1 MIEVG
6 KKGRIVSGLK
16 AGGFVYVED
25 DTENTGG
32 YLVHT
37 ATSPDFQD
45 GFDGW
50 VEKEGLE
57 QYFNEAQWEIEWLD

>member
-45 GFDGW
+45 GFYGW
-50 VEKEGLE
+50 VEKEGFE
-57 QYFNEAQWEIEWLD
+57 